1 VRRIAA
7 LGGLVVVI
15 VVLLVVAQ
23 LVLPGIAAQRL
34 RDRLGGSGQ
43 VHSVSVS
50 AFPAIE
56 LLWHHAD
63 SVTVRLGRYRA
74 STASLSRLLDEAGG
88 VATVKASADELT
100 SGLLTLRDARLRK
113 SGSELSGTAQVTE
126 TDLRAALPVLNSV
139 TPVSSGG
146 GRITLQGTATLL
158 GITGAVDATVAPQNG
173 QLLVTPQVPFGALAT
188 IRVFSDPHI
197 AVEGVAAQRTATGF
211 AVSASGRLH

>member
-1 VRRIAA
+1 VRRLAV
-7 LGGLVVVI
+7 LGGLLVVI

-23 LVLPGIAAQRL
+23 LLLPGIAAQRL
-34 RDRLGGSGQ
+34 RDRLAASGQ

-74 STASLSRLLDEAGG
+74 STAALSRLLDDAGG
-88 VATVKASADELT
+88 VATLQASADELT

-113 SGSELSGTAQVTE
+113 SGSELSGSAQVTE

-146 GRITLQGTATLL
+146 GRITLQGTATVL
-158 GITGAVDATVAPQNG
+158 GITGTVDATVAPQNG
-173 QLLVTPQVPFGALAT
+173 ELLVTPQVPFGGLAT
-188 IRVFSDPHI
+188 VRVFSDPHI
-197 AVEGVAAQRTATGF
+197 AVEGVSAARTASGF
-211 AVSASGRLH
+211 AVRATGRVR